1 MSRCVSWVITPVLM
15 VLGVRAHSGAG
26 CMRSAANA
34 DRGGLQ
40 WRTELGKVLLLV
52 AHTCDAREAVGVVLD
67 CLTQDGLLSPVNEIR
82 YMTLSVMVDVTK
94 HAGAA
99 IRCVTNSI
107 LFAGT
112 LCALLIVPSV

>member
-1 MSRCVSWVITPVLM
+1 M
-15 VLGVRAHSGAG
+15 
-26 CMRSAANA
+26 
-34 DRGGLQ
+34 
-40 WRTELGKVLLLV
+40 
-52 AHTCDAREAVGVVLD
+52 VLD

-107 LFAGT
+107 LFVGT
-112 LCALLIVPSV
+112 LCALLIVPSLWSVYNMQPTHRCPLDDSSGRPQRVSFPLS